1 MSYIFFVVFCAA
13 LVLLL
18 FLSIIAYL
26 ITSDGKKTAK
36 KQKTNQTKQ
45 HATEKTKKFDTD
57 LDKMIIAASDAT
69 LTDIEL
75 KELAKLYVQTHKL
88 GSKTSKELDEATKKK
103 LEFVSALAANANASA
118 QTVGYLNKELK
129 KISGSYKK
137 EIDAY
142 EHMGLAKRKIK
153 EDK

>member
-1 MSYIFFVVFCAA
+1 MNHIFLVVFCVA

-18 FLSIIAYL
+18 FLGVIAFL
-26 ITSDGKKTAK
+26 ITSDGKKTTK
-36 KQKTNQTKQ
+36 KQKTNQKY
-45 HATEKTKKFDTD
+45 ATEKTKKFDTD
-57 LDKMIIAASDAT
+57 LDKMIIAACDT
-69 LTDIEL
+69 QLTDMEL

-88 GSKTSKELDEATKKK
+88 GSKTSKELDDATKKK
-103 LEFVSALAANANASA
+103 LEFVSALASNVNASA
-118 QTVGYLNKELK
+118 QTVSYLNKELK

>member
-1 MSYIFFVVFCAA
+1 MNHIFLVIFCAA
-13 LVLLL
+13 LALLL
-18 FLSIIAYL
+18 FLGVIAYL
-26 ITSDGKKTAK
+26 IISDGKKTIK
-36 KQKTNQTKQ
+36 KQKTSQKQ
-45 HATEKTKKFDTD
+45 HVAEKTKKFDTD
-57 LDKMIIAASDAT
+57 LDKMIIAASDK

-88 GSKTSKELDEATKKK
+88 GSKTSKELDEAAKKK
-103 LEFVSALAANANASA
+103 LEFVSALAANINASA
-118 QTVGYLNKELK
+118 QTVSYLNKELK

>member
-1 MSYIFFVVFCAA
+1 MVIFCAA
-13 LVLLL
+13 LALLL
-18 FLSIIAYL
+18 FLGMIAYL
-26 ITSDGKKTAK
+26 IKKTIK
-36 KQKTNQTKQ
+36 KQKTSQKQ
-45 HATEKTKKFDTD
+45 HVTEKTKKFDTD
-57 LDKMIIAASDAT
+57 LDKMIIAASDVK

-103 LEFVSALAANANASA
+103 LEFVSALAANINASA
-118 QTVGYLNKELK
+118 QTVSYLNKELK

>member
-1 MSYIFFVVFCAA
+1 MVIFCAA
-13 LVLLL
+13 LALLL
-18 FLSIIAYL
+18 FLGMIAYL
-26 ITSDGKKTAK
+26 ITSDGKKTIK
-36 KQKTNQTKQ
+36 KQKTSQKQ
-45 HATEKTKKFDTD
+45 HIAEKIKNFDTD
-57 LDKMIIAASDAT
+57 LDKMITTASDT
-69 LTDIEL
+69 KLSDIEL

-88 GSKTSKELDEATKKK
+88 GTKTSKELDEITKKK
-103 LEFVSALAANANASA
+103 LEFVAALASNSNASV
-118 QTVGYLNKELK
+118 QTLAYLNKELK

>member
-1 MSYIFFVVFCAA
+1 MSYIFFVVFCTA

-26 ITSDGKKTAK
+26 ITSDGKKTTK

-57 LDKMIIAASDAT
+57 LDKMIIAASNIK

-118 QTVGYLNKELK
+118 QTVSYLNKELK

>member
-69 LTDIEL
+69 LTDIKL

>member
-1 MSYIFFVVFCAA
+1 MSHIFLVIFCAA
-13 LVLLL
+13 LALLL
-18 FLSIIAYL
+18 FLGMIAYL
-26 ITSDGKKTAK
+26 ITSDGKKTIK
-36 KQKTNQTKQ
+36 KQKTSQKQ
-45 HATEKTKKFDTD
+45 HVTEKTKKFDTD
-57 LDKMIIAASDAT
+57 LDKMIIAASDVK

-103 LEFVSALAANANASA
+103 LEFVSALTANINASA
-118 QTVGYLNKELK
+118 QTVSYLNKELK

>member
-1 MSYIFFVVFCAA
+1 MNHIFLVVFCVA

-18 FLSIIAYL
+18 FLGVIAYL
-26 ITSDGKKTAK
+26 ITSDGKKTTK
-36 KQKTNQTKQ
+36 KQKTNQKY
-45 HATEKTKKFDTD
+45 ATEKTKKFDTD
-57 LDKMIIAASDAT
+57 LDKMIIAACDT
-69 LTDIEL
+69 QLTDMEL

-88 GSKTSKELDEATKKK
+88 GSKTSKELDDATKKK
-103 LEFVSALAANANASA
+103 LEFVSALASNVNASA
-118 QTVGYLNKELK
+118 QTVSYLNKELK

>member
-1 MSYIFFVVFCAA
+1 MVVFCAA
-13 LVLLL
+13 LALLL
-18 FLSIIAYL
+18 FLGMIAYL
-26 ITSDGKKTAK
+26 ITSDDKKTIK
-36 KQKTNQTKQ
+36 KQKTSQKQ
-45 HATEKTKKFDTD
+45 HVAEKIKNFDTD
-57 LDKMIIAASDAT
+57 LDKMIIAASDVK

-75 KELAKLYVQTHKL
+75 KELSKLYVQTHKL
-88 GSKTSKELDEATKKK
+88 GTKTSKELDEITKKK
-103 LEFVSALAANANASA
+103 LEFVAALASNSNASV
-118 QTVGYLNKELK
+118 QTLAYLNKELK

>member
-1 MSYIFFVVFCAA
+1 MVIFCAA
-13 LVLLL
+13 LALLL
-18 FLSIIAYL
+18 FLGVIAYL
-26 ITSDGKKTAK
+26 ITSDGKKTIK
-36 KQKTNQTKQ
+36 KQKTSQKQ
-45 HATEKTKKFDTD
+45 HVAEKTKKFDTD
-57 LDKMIIAASDAT
+57 LDKMIIAASDVK

-88 GSKTSKELDEATKKK
+88 GSKTSKELDEAAKKI
-103 LEFVSALAANANASA
+103 EFVSALAANINASA
-118 QTVGYLNKELK
+118 QTVSYLNKELK
-129 KISGSYKK
+129 KIYGSYKK

>member
-1 MSYIFFVVFCAA
+1 MNHIFLVIFCAA
-13 LVLLL
+13 LALLL
-18 FLSIIAYL
+18 FLGVIAYL
-26 ITSDGKKTAK
+26 ITSDGKKTIK
-36 KQKTNQTKQ
+36 KQKTSQKQ
-45 HATEKTKKFDTD
+45 HVAEKIKNFDTD
-57 LDKMIIAASDAT
+57 LDKMITTASDT
-69 LTDIEL
+69 KLSDIEL

-88 GSKTSKELDEATKKK
+88 GTKTSKELDEITKKK
-103 LEFVSALAANANASA
+103 LEFVAALASNSNASV
-118 QTVGYLNKELK
+118 QTLAYLNKELK

>member
-1 MSYIFFVVFCAA
+1 MSHIFLVIFCAA
-13 LVLLL
+13 LALLL
-18 FLSIIAYL
+18 FLGMIAYL
-26 ITSDGKKTAK
+26 ITSDGKKTIK
-36 KQKTNQTKQ
+36 KQKTSQKQ
-45 HATEKTKKFDTD
+45 HIAEKIKNFDTD
-57 LDKMIIAASDAT
+57 LDKMITTASDT
-69 LTDIEL
+69 KLSDIEL

-88 GSKTSKELDEATKKK
+88 GTKTSKELDEITKKK
-103 LEFVSALAANANASA
+103 LEFVAALASNSNASV
-118 QTVGYLNKELK
+118 QTLAYLNKELK